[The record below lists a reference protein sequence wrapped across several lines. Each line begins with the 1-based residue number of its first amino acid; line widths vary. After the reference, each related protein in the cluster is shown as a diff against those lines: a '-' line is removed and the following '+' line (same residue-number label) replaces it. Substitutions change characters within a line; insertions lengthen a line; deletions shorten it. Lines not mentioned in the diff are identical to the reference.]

1 MNYSVLATVI
11 MALAIIAA
19 LFTILT
25 IAYAQAPASS
35 DSCPPGQVP
44 VYDHGVKVI
53 DPNTHHVECQ
63 PIDAAANVLGQ

>member
-63 PIDAAANVLGQ
+63 PIDAAANLLGQ